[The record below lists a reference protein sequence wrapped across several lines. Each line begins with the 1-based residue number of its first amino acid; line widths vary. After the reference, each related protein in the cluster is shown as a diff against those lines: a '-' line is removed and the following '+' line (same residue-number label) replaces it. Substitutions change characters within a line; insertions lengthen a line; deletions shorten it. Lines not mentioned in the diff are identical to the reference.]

1 MDNDELALQFR
12 IANIDT
18 LEFAILEENYNEPE
32 EVGLGTSLNFG
43 FDKDNHVLGV
53 DIRFQFMQEEKP
65 FLLIT
70 VRCEFEIENNAWDSF
85 IKGNTIT
92 IPRGFASHLAVIT
105 VGTIRGVLHEKTKET
120 PFNDFIIPTINLT
133 AIIKEDVELDLD
145 AISED

>member
-1 MDNDELALQFR
+1 MENDELALQFR
-12 IANIDT
+12 ITNIET

-43 FDKDNHVLGV
+43 FDKDNHALGV
-53 DIRFQFMQEEKP
+53 DIRFQFMQDEKP

-70 VRCEFEIENNAWDSF
+70 VRCEFEIEEKAWDSF
-85 IKGNTIT
+85 IKGNTII
-92 IPRGFASHLAVIT
+92 IPQGFASHLAVIT

-133 AIIKEDVELDLD
+133 ALIQEDVVLDMD
-145 AISED
+145 EIAEE